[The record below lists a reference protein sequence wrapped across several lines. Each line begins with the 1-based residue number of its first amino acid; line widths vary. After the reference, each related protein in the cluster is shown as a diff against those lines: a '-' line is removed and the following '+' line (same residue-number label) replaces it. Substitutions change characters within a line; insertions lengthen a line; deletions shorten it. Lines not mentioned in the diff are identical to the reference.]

1 MKKTLSIAI
10 ISMAVLSIVACQFSV
25 SPRLTWNNDRATP
38 PSAAAQ
44 PPAEVIP
51 NTIPSLS
58 APVPTLSPL
67 DPAFSAID
75 ERLALLYERVNP
87 GVVSIRA
94 LTDQGGVQG
103 SGFVFDGLGH
113 IVTNY
118 HVVENT
124 TDMEINFPSG
134 YKVRG
139 EVIATDRD
147 SDLAVI
153 LVNVPAEELHP
164 LPLGDSNDLRIGESV
179 VAIGNPFGLDS
190 SITLGIVSAKGR
202 TLTSLRESPGGG
214 LFSAGDL
221 IQTDAAINPGNSGG
235 PLLNLNGEVIGVN
248 RAIRTNSVFES
259 GNIGVGFAISVNI
272 VKRVVPVLIAEG
284 EYDYPYLGISSR
296 DNLSLSE
303 IEALSLSN
311 QGGAYVVS
319 VAAGSPAEKS
329 GVRGGSTD
337 SSIPGLK
344 SGGDLIIAIDD
355 RPVRVF
361 GELLAYL
368 MTEKS
373 PGENVVLTIIRDN
386 QEKEVTVTLDKRP

>member
-38 PSAAAQ
+38 PPAAAQ

-319 VAAGSPAEKS
+319 VVAGSPAEKS

>member
-38 PSAAAQ
+38 PPAAAQ